1 MAKQT
6 NKHNKGLGRGI
17 DAFFG
22 GEALFTQDETDQE
35 QVDVKDTAET
45 SKQTANEATVEAPA
59 TDKMVQEISVED
71 IRPNPYQP
79 RHQFDEDALNDLAKS
94 IQEQGIFQPITLR
107 KSAVKGYEIIAGERR
122 FRASKIA
129 GLTTVPA
136 IVREFSDEQMIEA
149 SIIENLQREDL
160 TALEEAMAYQQLI
173 DVLAITQDEAA
184 KRLGKSRTYIT
195 NHLRL
200 LGLSDDIKALV
211 QSGTL
216 SAGQARTI
224 LGLKSKKDQSSLA
237 KKVVAE
243 GITVRQLEK
252 MVQALNEPADK
263 DIKKDD
269 GKKEVV
275 PPYIRESED
284 RLMDKFGTNVQ
295 INSRG
300 KRGKIE
306 IEYLSEED
314 LTRILDILNIK
325 FED

>member
-22 GEALFTQDETDQE
+22 GEALFTQDEIDQE

>member
-211 QSGTL
+211 QSGVL

-314 LTRILDILNIK
+314 LTRILDLLNIK

>member
-22 GEALFTQDETDQE
+22 GEALFTQDEIDQE

-45 SKQTANEATVEAPA
+45 SKQTANEANVEAPA

-314 LTRILDILNIK
+314 LTRILDLLNIK

>member
-22 GEALFTQDETDQE
+22 GEALFTQDEIDQE

-200 LGLSDDIKALV
+200 LGLSDDIKVLV
-211 QSGTL
+211 QSGAL

-252 MVQALNEPADK
+252 MVQALNQPADK

-275 PPYIRESED
+275 PIYIRESED

>member
-1 MAKQT
+1 ILSVAGAST
-6 NKHNKGLGRGI
+6 VASFAVCLLVS
-17 DAFFG
+17 AVF
-22 GEALFTQDETDQE
+22 FTQDETDQE

-200 LGLSDDIKALV
+200 LGLSDDIKDLV
-211 QSGTL
+211 QSG
-216 SAGQARTI
+216 
-224 LGLKSKKDQSSLA
+224 
-237 KKVVAE
+237 
-243 GITVRQLEK
+243 
-252 MVQALNEPADK
+252 AL
-263 DIKKDD
+263 
-269 GKKEVV
+269 
-275 PPYIRESED
+275 
-284 RLMDKFGTNVQ
+284 
-295 INSRG
+295 
-300 KRGKIE
+300 
-306 IEYLSEED
+306 
-314 LTRILDILNIK
+314 
-325 FED
+325 

>member
-45 SKQTANEATVEAPA
+45 SKQTANEANVEAPA

-269 GKKEVV
+269 SKKEVV

-314 LTRILDILNIK
+314 LTRILDLLNIK

>member
-6 NKHNKGLGRGI
+6 NRQNKGLGRGI

-22 GEALFTQDETDQE
+22 NDSLFSQEENTETTENTQESNQETDGKSSSE
-35 QVDVKDTAET
+35 PVAGDRL
-45 SKQTANEATVEAPA
+45 
-59 TDKMVQEISVED
+59 VQEIDVEE

-79 RHQFDEDALNDLAKS
+79 RHQFDEEALNDLAKS
-94 IQEQGIFQPITLR
+94 IEEQGIFQPITLR

-129 GLTTVPA
+129 GLTTIPA

-149 SIIENLQREDL
+149 SIVENLQREDL

-173 DVLAITQDEAA
+173 DVLDITQDQAA

-211 QSGTL
+211 QSGAL

-252 MVQALNEPADK
+252 MVQAMNEPADK
-263 DIKKDD
+263 VDPDKDK
-269 GKKEVV
+269 KKEVI